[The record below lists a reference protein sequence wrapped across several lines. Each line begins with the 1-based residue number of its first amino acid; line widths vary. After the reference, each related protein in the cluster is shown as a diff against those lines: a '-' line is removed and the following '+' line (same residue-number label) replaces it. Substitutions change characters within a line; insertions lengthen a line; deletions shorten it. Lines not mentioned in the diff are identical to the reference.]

1 MEILRDYALR
11 LYMAGETQKS
21 IARRAA
27 LTEATVCSWAKKDGW
42 EQKRREQ
49 NSSSITLVN
58 SLKAASAKISEKIV
72 AKLEGDCT
80 DGEIANITKLSDNI
94 SKLIAAAMRIDKN
107 ITKSDAI
114 DVMIDYEN
122 YLQLCAQ
129 TDKELTPDLIATV
142 NHYAQ
147 EYVKH
152 LGALEDK

>member
-72 AKLEGDCT
+72 AKLEGD
-80 DGEIANITKLSDNI
+80 ITKLSDNI